1 MSTKE
6 SVCDS
11 LMTAAI
17 LATAGRGPQLK
28 QSEDRFLHA
37 LFVQVRTFMTEFDSD
52 CDGKMSF
59 AEFQKAV
66 EALKDLEEGEWS
78 F

>member
-1 MSTKE
+1 
-6 SVCDS
+6 
-11 LMTAAI
+11 MTAAI
-17 LATAGRGPQLK
+17 LIRGAAKDSLYDYKFPCDQL
-28 QSEDRFLHA
+28 FHA

-66 EALKDLEEGEWS
+66 EALKDLEAGE
-78 F
+78 

>member
-1 MSTKE
+1 
-6 SVCDS
+6 
-11 LMTAAI
+11 MTAAI
-17 LATAGRGPQLK
+17 LIRGAAKDSLYDYKFPCDQLV
-28 QSEDRFLHA
+28 HA

-66 EALKDLEEGEWS
+66 EALKDLEAGE
-78 F
+78 